1 MQPAI
6 LSNPP
11 IPIFIRNT
19 FNPSFRGSRIFT
31 SSLTHKER
39 DRCVC
44 GFASIDNMAVVNLE
58 GSGMVG
64 VKGVSRRLFG
74 TLEASGINVVLIAQA
89 SSEHSITLAISE
101 RDADDAK
108 RVLHDVFSRELKLKH
123 ISDITIEKP
132 CSIIAAVGDGMS
144 DTTGV
149 AGKFFSALGESKVS
163 ERRVLPSKRREIFS
177 PVSSQPLADQRLDH
191 RAGLQ

>member
-1 MQPAI
+1 
-6 LSNPP
+6 
-11 IPIFIRNT
+11 
-19 FNPSFRGSRIFT
+19 
-31 SSLTHKER
+31 
-39 DRCVC
+39 
-44 GFASIDNMAVVNLE
+44 
-58 GSGMVG
+58 
-64 VKGVSRRLFG
+64 VSRRLFG